1 MPAFRCTAAAR
12 IGALSG
18 LLLAGSLGLGSCLHA
33 ANPDTPATMAD
44 IADAALVELS
54 GLASASR
61 EGAFWGH
68 NDYGN
73 AARVFRLGAD
83 GSAHGRVRIVGA
95 DNRDWEDLAW
105 LDSEAGRCLLIG
117 EIGDNRAHY
126 DASAVHFLPE
136 PEPDAEQ
143 AEIAG
148 SLRFAYPEGP
158 RDAEGLAFDAR
169 EQAIYVLS
177 KRATPPVLY
186 RLPAGPDCAPATR
199 DEVTAEPVAELVLS
213 PPPLSELFASPRRG
227 LMFNLPTALAIS
239 RDGARMAVLS
249 YGALHVFDR
258 AEGEGWAEALR
269 RTPGRVI
276 FAPMRQAE
284 ALALDTEARTALVG
298 SEGRPGRLQ
307 SVQLPPFD
315 TQRAAR
321 PWLGELP
328 APLGDQKR

>member
-1 MPAFRCTAAAR
+1 MSVFPQAASAR
-12 IGALSG
+12 IATLCALS
-18 LLLAGSLGLGSCLHA
+18 LAASLGLGSRLHA
-33 ANPDTPATMAD
+33 AAPDTPAPMVK

-54 GLASASR
+54 GLAPGSD
-61 EGAFWGH
+61 EGLFWGH

-73 AARVFRLGAD
+73 AARLFRLGAD
-83 GSAHGRVRIVGA
+83 GAAHGRVMIAGA
-95 DNRDWEDLAW
+95 ANRDWEDLAW
-105 LDSEAGRCLLIG
+105 RDSDDGRCLLIG

-126 DASAVHFLPE
+126 EASAVHFLPE
-136 PEPDAEQ
+136 PGPDAEQ

-186 RLPAGPDCAPATR
+186 RLPAGPDCAPATNEEALA
-199 DEVTAEPVAELVLS
+199 DPVAELILP
-213 PPPLSELFASPRRG
+213 PPPLSALFASPRRG

-249 YGALHVFDR
+249 YGALYVFDR
-258 AEGEGWAEALR
+258 AEGEAWAGALQR
-269 RTPGRVI
+269 MPGRAI
-276 FAPMRQAE
+276 FTPMRQAE
-284 ALALDTEARTALVG
+284 ALVLEAGGRAALVG

-307 SVQLPPFD
+307 RVQLPPFD
-315 TQRAAR
+315 AQRATR
-321 PWLGELP
+321 PWLRELP
-328 APLGDQKR
+328 APLSDQKR